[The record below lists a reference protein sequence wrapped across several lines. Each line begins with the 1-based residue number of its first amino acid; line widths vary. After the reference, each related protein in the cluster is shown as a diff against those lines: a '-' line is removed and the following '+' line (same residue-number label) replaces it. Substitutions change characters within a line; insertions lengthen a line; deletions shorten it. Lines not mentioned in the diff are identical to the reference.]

1 MMEAVTVRQTFPHA
15 AEKVWRITGDFG
27 GLKQWLPGVTSCTVQ
42 GEGARDQG
50 GDAQRAVQL
59 MDGSI
64 ARESLESFDAKKM
77 HYVYAIK
84 EAKGFSPEQQF
95 SARFQVSPIAPDGCE
110 VIWTARFSVPEDL
123 SQDKIDKARQRVIQ
137 MYQFFLGHLA
147 SVL

>member
-1 MMEAVTVRQTFPHA
+1 MEEVTVRQTFPHA
-15 AEKVWRITGDFG
+15 AAKVWQITGDFG
-27 GLKQWLPGVTSCTVQ
+27 GLKNWLPGVVSCTVQ

-50 GDAQRAVQL
+50 GNALRVVQL
-59 MDGSI
+59 LDGSV
-64 ARESLESFDAKKM
+64 ARESLESFDATRM